1 MTTLQLA
8 RSAARHLG
16 VPDPSDL
23 GGDALLDVLAAC
35 NSGLQQF
42 YREAPPLLKR
52 STISTVFRAPMPVA
66 LAFLAK
72 YDNHLDGEPFDLA
85 WLGCGLRVA
94 GQTPDNEIT
103 GPSTVLD
110 SWLGSTLTTTGLVL
124 FDSVSIPGSIE
135 RLVSPPRLYYG
146 SNRALE
152 LRPDREGLIRNRRDL
167 TLLSPAQ
174 PTHYAVDS
182 LGAVLGGQTASLLRI
197 HPAPTQDC
205 TVRFEVELAALTLNA
220 GHIAIPTDLPILN
233 QYAEELLVPLV
244 EAALTISPLWRNPE
258 TIRLVADRA
267 ADVLVNKIPRLA
279 HTHAPADYP
288 VGTPEGF

>member
-52 STISTVFRAPMPVA
+52 STISTVFRAPMPVT
-66 LAFLAK
+66 LSFLAK

-85 WLGCGLRVA
+85 WLGCGLRIA
-94 GQTPDNEIT
+94 GQAPDNEIT

-110 SWLGSTLTTTGLVL
+110 SWLGSTLTTTALVL

-288 VGTPEGF
+288 IGTPLGF

>member
-1 MTTLQLA
+1 VNTLQLA
-8 RSAARHLG
+8 RAAARHLA
-16 VPDPSDL
+16 VADPADL

-52 STISTVFRAPMPVA
+52 STLSTVFRAPLPVA
-66 LAFLAK
+66 LEFSAK
-72 YDNHLDGEPFDLA
+72 YDNHLEGQPFDLA
-85 WLGCGLRVA
+85 WLGCGLRIE

-103 GPSTVLD
+103 GASTVLD
-110 SWLGSTLTTTGLVL
+110 SWLGSTLATTGLVL

-135 RLVSPPRLYYG
+135 RLVSAPRLYYG

-152 LRPDREGLIRNRRDL
+152 LRPDRAGLIFNRRDL
-167 TLLSPAQ
+167 TFLSPAQ

-197 HPAPTQDC
+197 HPAPIQDC

-220 GHIAIPTDLPILN
+220 GHLATPTDLPILN
-233 QYAEELLVPLV
+233 HYAEELLVPLV
-244 EAALTISPLWRNPE
+244 EAALTVSPLWRSPE

-267 ADVLVNKIPRLA
+267 SDVLVNKIPRLA

-288 VGTPEGF
+288 LGTPEGF

>member
-16 VPDPSDL
+16 VPDPADL

-52 STISTVFRAPMPVA
+52 STISTVFRAPMPVT
-66 LAFLAK
+66 LTFLAK

-85 WLGCGLRVA
+85 WLGCGLRIA

-103 GPSTVLD
+103 GQSTVLD

-124 FDSVSIPGSIE
+124 FDCVSLPGSIE
-135 RLVSPPRLYYG
+135 RIVSPPRLYYG
-146 SNRALE
+146 SNRPLE
-152 LRPDREGLIRNRRDL
+152 LRPDRETLIRNRREL
-167 TLLSPAQ
+167 TFLSPAQ

-220 GHIAIPTDLPILN
+220 GHIAFPTEIPILN

-258 TIRLVADRA
+258 TIRLVTDRA
-267 ADVLVNKIPRLA
+267 ADVLLNKIPRLA
-279 HTHAPADYP
+279 HTHGPANYAI
-288 VGTPEGF
+288 GTPEGF

>member
-1 MTTLQLA
+1 MNTLQLA
-8 RSAARHLG
+8 RFAARHLA
-16 VPDPSDL
+16 VPDPADI
-23 GGDALLDVLAAC
+23 GGEALLDVLAAC
-35 NSGLQQF
+35 NAGLQQF

-52 STISTVFRAPMPVA
+52 STISTVFRAPLPVSLEFSA
-66 LAFLAK
+66 R
-72 YDNHLDGEPFDLA
+72 YDNHLEGEPFDLA

-103 GPSTVLD
+103 GQSTVLD

-146 SNRALE
+146 SNRAIE
-152 LRPDREGLIRNRRDL
+152 LRPDRDHLIYHRREF
-167 TLLSPAQ
+167 TLLSPSQ
-174 PTHYAVDS
+174 PSHYAVDS

-197 HPAPTQDC
+197 HPAPIQDC
-205 TVRFEVELAALTLNA
+205 TVRFEVELAALTLHA
-220 GHIAIPTDLPILN
+220 GHIATPIELPILN

-244 EAALTISPLWRNPE
+244 EAALTISQLWRNPE

-279 HTHAPADYP
+279 HTHAPANYAI
-288 VGTPEGF
+288 GTPEGF